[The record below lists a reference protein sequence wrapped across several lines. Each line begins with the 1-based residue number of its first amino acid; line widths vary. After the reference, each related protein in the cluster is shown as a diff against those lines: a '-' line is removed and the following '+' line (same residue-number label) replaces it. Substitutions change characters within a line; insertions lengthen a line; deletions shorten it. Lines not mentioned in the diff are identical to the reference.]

1 MSQTTAV
8 SENMSKL
15 KDKQD
20 LVMKVRREN
29 I

>member
-20 LVMKVRREN
+20 LIMKVMREN